1 MTKKLSYEEALAEIQ
16 EILTDLQ
23 NEQTGIDDLA
33 AKSKRASELVAYCR
47 EKLRGI
53 EGEIGD

>member
-1 MTKKLSYEEALAEIQ
+1 MIKKITYEEALSDLQ
-16 EILTDLQ
+16 KILTDLQ
-23 NEQTGIDDLA
+23 NEQTSIDDLA

-53 EGEIGD
+53 EEGMID